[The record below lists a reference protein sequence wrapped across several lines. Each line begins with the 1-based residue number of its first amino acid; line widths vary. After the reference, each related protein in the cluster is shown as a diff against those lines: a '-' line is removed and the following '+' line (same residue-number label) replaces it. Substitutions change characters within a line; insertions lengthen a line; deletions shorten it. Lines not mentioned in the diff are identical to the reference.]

1 MSIKVNCRILEQ
13 SGGSSGRKR
22 LRRAQP
28 GAEAAAETAA
38 HRLSMTAQSFRA
50 KHHSTATHAVMHEET
65 VRVRP
70 EPKSNDSRYQHD
82 RAE

>member
-38 HRLSMTAQSFRA
+38 HGISVTISIISCDAPLDYDSPG
-50 KHHSTATHAVMHEET
+50 HA
-65 VRVRP
+65 
-70 EPKSNDSRYQHD
+70 
-82 RAE
+82 